1 MKIELYYAPNTCAL
15 VPYVTLSEAGAEF
28 QVHPLNFRKKQQM
41 TPHYLAINPKHK
53 VPLLVIDGAT
63 LSENPAMAIWIA
75 STFPA
80 ARLLPQDTWQMAQA
94 ISVHAWCAAGIH
106 PHLSRI
112 NSPSK
117 YCTAPGSED
126 SVTALAKKMIEADF
140 AIADT
145 MLAGRQFL
153 FDHFT
158 SADAHLFWCLRRA
171 SQLGVNIAQ
180 FNNCQKFFD
189 RMLARPS
196 VQKVYAFEK
205 QVLEDFARD
214 A

>member
-15 VPYVTLSEAGAEF
+15 VPFVTLSEAGADFETK
-28 QVHPLNFRKKQQM
+28 PLNFRKQQQM
-41 TPHYLAINPKHK
+41 SPAYLAINPKHK
-53 VPLLVIDGAT
+53 VPLLVVDGKT

-75 STFPA
+75 RAFPRA
-80 ARLLPQDTWQMAQA
+80 KLLPADPWQEAQA
-94 ISVHAWCAAGIH
+94 ISIHSWCAAGIH
-106 PHLSRI
+106 PHLSRV
-112 NSPSK
+112 NSASK
-117 YCTAPGSED
+117 YCGTPGSEE
-126 SVTALAKKMIEADF
+126 SIKAKAAAMIEADL

-145 MLAGRQFL
+145 MLAGREYL

-171 SQLGVNIAQ
+171 SQLGINIAQ
-180 FNNCQKFFD
+180 FTQCQKFFD

-196 VQKVYAFEK
+196 VQKIYAFEK
-205 QVLEDFARD
+205 KVQEEFSRA